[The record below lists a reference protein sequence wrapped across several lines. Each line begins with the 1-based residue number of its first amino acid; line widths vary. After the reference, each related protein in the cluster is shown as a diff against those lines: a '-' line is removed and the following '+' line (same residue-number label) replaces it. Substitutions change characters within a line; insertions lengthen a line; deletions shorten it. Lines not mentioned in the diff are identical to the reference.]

1 MLKLTSLAIGLFT
14 AILTIPASQVMA
26 ANTNTPAIQ
35 QPSADLHAQIIIVK
49 IGSQGRGRG
58 YYSNWEGRSRAR
70 YHRARWGSGYPRYR
84 HYRGYYRNYHRGY
97 YRDHYR
103 GYYRDHH
110 RGYRYYH

>member
-1 MLKLTSLAIGLFT
+1 MSKLTSLAIGLFT
-14 AILTIPASQVMA
+14 AILTIPASQAMA

-58 YYSNWEGRSRAR
+58 YYSNWEGRRAR
-70 YHRARWGSGYPRYR
+70 YYRARWGYPRHR
-84 HYRGYYRNYHRGY
+84 HYRGYYRDYHRGY
-97 YRDHYR
+97 YRDYHR
-103 GYYRDHH
+103 GYYRDYH